1 MGAAHLPVRRSRR
14 PETVQA
20 PSAGL
25 IARPGATGERRSNV
39 AADQTLALRT
49 IHRFLQVGAA
59 VVLLEAILVWLAWPR
74 SWGWLVA
81 AALSLAAAGLLI
93 YAGLRAKRLQLA
105 WFAAGGGCLSLVLGF
120 AGRGL
125 AGTPAGVPAVLVG
138 REDSGFHGAVVFL
151 LFAALALIQGEGI
164 WLRRAKLTLDAAI
177 LVMAP
182 VVASLPQ
189 AERLAGSPDLE
200 RIWSGSVLYCASYGA
215 VCYALVI
222 ATRRRL
228 LVEPGAPESLLTL
241 GAVGLAGAAVL
252 EAVQL
257 LLLLPLGSEPGLGQ
271 TAWLAGSALLAL
283 AGWRAARQ
291 ERGLIADL
299 EQDAKVGEDSRLR
312 LVPAAIAGV
321 VVAVTAIQQAG
332 SRQAPSAAFFFGSSS
347 LFWLIVSRLLVTLAE
362 NRRLVRGMQSADRSQ
377 IAIRD
382 LGLALNFSLEPA
394 RVWQYVC
401 RTGQAVLG
409 ADSTVLWLVDRSARE
424 LEGVEAVG
432 GRRVEILSRR
442 ISMEDYSSLAV
453 RVTRSR
459 APELIRH
466 AASAGRSHQRLTVL
480 RGTQCLLAVPL
491 RRGQRAIGALVFAHF
506 RDPTAFR
513 QEDIALAEV
522 VANQAAVALQNA
534 ELFQEERRG
543 RLVMSA
549 LYEYARACDGSASSE
564 EVARELLET
573 LHGKV
578 EFEQGT
584 VLLAD
589 GGMLVSARGLVMRC
603 LEGQSEP
610 SLDVAPARL
619 SPLAIKAFRT
629 REAARALPGE
639 PDFRPQL
646 EQSRVQVAVPLVLR
660 DHAIGVVELESA
672 SAAALSDLAETLVSS
687 LARHAA
693 LAIDNLRLEEDT
705 REVAT
710 LKKLDRLKTELLGT
724 VSHELRTPLAA
735 IKGYATTLLQHQR
748 MNGELRREFLGV
760 IDSESDR
767 LEELIN
773 NLLDMSRLE
782 AGVLRVDPAP
792 VKLGRVVQNAVE
804 RAQHLT
810 ADHQIVLDWRGDPW
824 ISADVPRVIQVLTNL
839 LNNAIKYSPDGGLI
853 SVSGRTRGGQLQVSV
868 TDRGVGIPP
877 REVDKIFDRFHR
889 VEGDLAR
896 RVSGTGLGLAIC
908 RGLIEAHGG
917 RIWVDSKPGVGS
929 TFTFT
934 LPTCKPGVS

>member
-1 MGAAHLPVRRSRR
+1 VDLF
-14 PETVQA
+14 TV
-20 PSAGL
+20 
-25 IARPGATGERRSNV
+25 
-39 AADQTLALRT
+39 
-49 IHRFLQVGAA
+49 HRLVQVGAV
-59 VVLLEAILVWLAWPR
+59 VVLIEALFLWLPWPR
-74 SWGWLVA
+74 TWGWLSAAALSLVA
-81 AALSLAAAGLLI
+81 AALFV
-93 YAGLRAKRLQLA
+93 YAGQRGRQLNYA

-120 AGRGL
+120 TARGL
-125 AGTPAGVPAVLVG
+125 AGTTAGVPTVLLG
-138 REDSGFHGAVVFL
+138 REESGFHGAVIFF
-151 LFAALALIQGEGI
+151 LFAALALIQGEGV
-164 WLRRAKLTLDAAI
+164 WLRRAKLGLDVAI

-182 VVASLPQ
+182 VVAGLPQ
-189 AERLAGSPDLE
+189 AERLAASPELE
-200 RIWSGSVLYCASYGA
+200 RLWSGTVLYGASNAA

-222 ATRRRL
+222 ATRRLL
-228 LVEPGAPESLLTL
+228 LVQPGAPESLLTL
-241 GAVGLAGAAVL
+241 GAVALAGAAVL
-252 EAVQL
+252 EASRI
-257 LLLLPLGSEPGLGQ
+257 LLPVGPELALGQ
-271 TAWLAGSALLAL
+271 TSWLLGSALMTLA
-283 AGWRAARQ
+283 AWRAARQ
-291 ERGLIADL
+291 DRALIENLD
-299 EQDAKVGEDSRLR
+299 QDAKVGEDSRLR

-321 VVAVTAIQQAG
+321 VVAITAIQQAG
-332 SRQAPSAAFFFGSSS
+332 SREAPSAAFFFGSSS

-382 LGLALNFSLEPA
+382 LGLALNSSLEPA

-409 ADSTVLWLVDRSARE
+409 ADSTVLWLLDRSSRE
-424 LEGVEAVG
+424 LEGVEVIG
-432 GRRVEILSRR
+432 GRRVEVLHRRLS
-442 ISMEDYSSLAV
+442 IEDFSSVAV

-459 APELIRH
+459 APELIRQ
-466 AASAGRSHQRLTVL
+466 AASAGRSHPRLTVL

-506 RDPTAFR
+506 RDPAAFR
-513 QEDIALAEV
+513 QEDVALAEV

-549 LYEYARACDGSASSE
+549 LYEYSRACDGAASTE

-578 EFEQGT
+578 EFEQAT

-589 GGMLVSARGLVMRC
+589 AGMLVSARGLVMRR
-603 LEGQSEP
+603 LEGQAEP

-619 SPLAIKAFRT
+619 SPLAIRAFRT
-629 REAARALPGE
+629 RETARALPGE

-646 EQSRVQVAVPLVLR
+646 DQTRVLVAVPLVLR
-660 DHAIGVVELESA
+660 DHAIGVVELEGA
-672 SAAALSDLAETLVSS
+672 SETAIGELAETVVSS

-782 AGVLRVDPAP
+782 AGVLKVDPAP
-792 VKLGRVVQNAVE
+792 VKLGRVVQNAVQ

-810 ADHQIVLDWRGDPW
+810 LEHEIVLDWRGDPW
-824 ISADVPRVIQVLTNL
+824 IRADVPRVIQVLTNL
-839 LNNAIKYSPDGGLI
+839 LNNAIKYSPDGGRI
-853 SVSGRTRGGQLQVSV
+853 GVSGRTRGGQLQISVS
-868 TDRGVGIPP
+868 DPGVGIPP

-917 RIWVDSKPGVGS
+917 RIWVESEPGVGS
-929 TFTFT
+929 TFMFT